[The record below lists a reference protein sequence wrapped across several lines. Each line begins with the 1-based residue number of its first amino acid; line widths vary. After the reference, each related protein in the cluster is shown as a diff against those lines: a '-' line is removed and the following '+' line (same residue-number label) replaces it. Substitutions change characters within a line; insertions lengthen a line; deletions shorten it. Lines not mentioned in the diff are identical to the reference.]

1 MKVECVCID
10 DKNKPG
16 EIPSA
21 KWVKKDQKYH
31 ITHVYHQ
38 HQQKGIK
45 GVELAEFDISE
56 CVPYNCYRLDRFAFT
71 KENFDKLVKMME
83 DCTELDKID
92 ISSIVE
98 KLTTVEELSANY
110 GESR

>member
-1 MKVECVCID
+1 MKIPCICID
-10 DKNKPG
+10 DKNRPV
-16 EIPSA
+16 EIPVS
-21 KWVKKDQKYH
+21 KWVKDGVEYH

-45 GVELAEFDISE
+45 GVELLEFDISD

-71 KENFDKLVKMME
+71 EENLLKLIELMQQ
-83 DCTELDKID
+83 CTELDNVD

-98 KLTTVEELSANY
+98 KLTSIKELD
-110 GESR
+110 GIV

>member
-1 MKVECVCID
+1 MKISCICID
-10 DKNKPG
+10 DKHKPL

-21 KWVKKDQKYH
+21 RWVKEGEEYH
-31 ITHVYHQ
+31 IVHVYHQ

-45 GVELAEFDISE
+45 GVELSEFDISD

-71 KENFDKLVKMME
+71 EENIRKLVELMQE
-83 DCTELDKID
+83 CTELDNID

-98 KLTTVEELSANY
+98 KLTSIEQVD
-110 GESR
+110 GII

>member
-1 MKVECVCID
+1 MKIPCYCID
-10 DKNKPG
+10 DSNRPI
-16 EIPSA
+16 EIPIG
-21 KWVKKDQKYH
+21 KWVVAEQKYH

-45 GVELAEFDISE
+45 GVELSEFDISD

-71 KENFDKLVKMME
+71 EENIQKLIELMQ
-83 DCTELDKID
+83 DCTELDNID

-98 KLTTVEELSANY
+98 KLTSIEQLDGAI
-110 GESR
+110 